1 MADYVYL
8 KLQKFSGTDL
18 TIDTI
23 PLKVTSAAFSVDKTI
38 PSFSIPFAGLGKGQ
52 SKTVA
57 LDTGMATR
65 RLTLSGFIVDGTL
78 KKSHTLVDPNDSTSA
93 VKSLAFTA
101 QEIAQLIA
109 SGVDATG
116 INEYQAF
123 QEITI
128 LMDSKVDKDYKDR
141 GQAADASVT
150 QLGTVITQIPFTFK
164 ARGGAGELDNKG
176 AFLAND
182 NFPTSSTSTGLKGF
196 VSSFGFTLAAETTE
210 IEFNMEFTIADVLP

>member
-1 MADYVYL
+1 MTDYVYL

-23 PLKVTSAAFSVDKTI
+23 PLKVTTAQFSVDKTI
-38 PSFSIPFAGLGKGQ
+38 PNFSIPFAGLGKGQ
-52 SKTVA
+52 SKTIA

-65 RLTLSGFIVDGTL
+65 RLSLSGVIIDASL
-78 KKSHTLVDPNDSTSA
+78 KRSHTLVDPNDSTSA
-93 VKSLAFTA
+93 VKSLDFTA

-116 INEYQAF
+116 LNEYQAF

-128 LMDSKVDKDYKDR
+128 LIDSKVNKDYQDR

-164 ARGGAGELDNKG
+164 ARGNAGELDNKG
-176 AFLAND
+176 AFLGES
-182 NFPTSSTSTGLKGF
+182 FPTSSTSTGLKGF
-196 VSSFGFTLAAETTE
+196 VSSFGFTLSAESID
-210 IEFNMEFTIADVLP
+210 IEFNMEFTIADVMP

>member
-1 MADYVYL
+1 MTDYVYL

-23 PLKVTSAAFSVDKTI
+23 PLKVTTAQFSVDKTI
-38 PSFSIPFAGLGKGQ
+38 PNFSIPFAGLGKGQ
-52 SKTVA
+52 SKTIA

-65 RLTLSGFIVDGTL
+65 RLSLSGVIIDASL
-78 KKSHTLVDPNDSTSA
+78 KRSHTLVDPNDSTSA
-93 VKSLAFTA
+93 VKSLEFTA

-128 LMDSKVDKDYKDR
+128 LMDSKVDKDYAQR
-141 GQAADASVT
+141 AST
-150 QLGTVITQIPFTFK
+150 IQIPFTFK
-164 ARGGAGELDNKG
+164 ARGDAGELDNVG

-182 NFPTSSTSTGLKGF
+182 DFPTSSTSTGLKGF
-196 VSSFGFTLAAETTE
+196 VSSFGFTFAAETVE

>member
-1 MADYVYL
+1 MTDYVYL
-8 KLQKFSGTDL
+8 KLQKFSGSDL

-23 PLKVTSAAFSVDKTI
+23 PLKITSAAFSVDKNIPNFTI
-38 PSFSIPFAGLGKGQ
+38 PFGGIGLGQ
-52 SKTVA
+52 SKTIA
-57 LDTGMATR
+57 LDTGKAER
-65 RLTLSGFIVDGTL
+65 RLSLTGFIVDDTL
-78 KKSHTLVDPNDSTSA
+78 KRSHTRVDPNDSTSA
-93 VKSLAFTA
+93 VKSLEFTA

-128 LMDSKVDKDYKDR
+128 LINSKVDKDYKDR

-150 QLGTVITQIPFTFK
+150 ELGTVTTQIPFTFK
-164 ARGGAGELDNKG
+164 SRGDAGELDNEG
-176 AFLAND
+176 AFLAKD
-182 NFPTSSTSTGLKGF
+182 DFPTSSTSTGLKGF
-196 VSSFGFTLAAETTE
+196 VSSFSFTLSAEAVE